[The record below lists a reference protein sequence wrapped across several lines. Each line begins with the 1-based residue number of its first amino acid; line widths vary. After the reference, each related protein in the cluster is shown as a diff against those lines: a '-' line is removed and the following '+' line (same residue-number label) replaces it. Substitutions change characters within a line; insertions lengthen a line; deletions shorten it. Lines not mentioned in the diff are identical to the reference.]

1 VRVSWSV
8 EGGSRFVATMID
20 VVRTE
25 EERRRAKR
33 AAGRPWWASDGK
45 RAESMAAGLEAAQ
58 GFCARRIVRGGTS
71 GARYDRGV
79 TDDVTDGELERDVER
94 LGPVLG
100 FMRALWE
107 VDHALES
114 RSKRMKA
121 RFGVSGPERL
131 ALRIIGELPGISPGR
146 LAAILHVDPSSLT
159 AMLRRLVARRLVSRS
174 RNPEDARSA
183 HLRLTRDGERAD
195 ELRSGTVESA
205 VKAALDALP
214 PRDVATTVVVLGVL
228 SRLLARDDEPESSTL
243 RARPRPVRPSR
254 RP

>member
-1 VRVSWSV
+1 V
-8 EGGSRFVATMID
+8 
-20 VVRTE
+20 
-25 EERRRAKR
+25 K
-33 AAGRPWWASDGK
+33 
-45 RAESMAAGLEAAQ
+45 
-58 GFCARRIVRGGTS
+58 
-71 GARYDRGV
+71 
-79 TDDVTDGELERDVER
+79 DDATDGDLERDVER

-100 FMRALWE
+100 FMRALWQ
-107 VDHALES
+107 VNHALES

-183 HLRLTRDGERAD
+183 HLRLTKDGERFD

-205 VKAALDALP
+205 VKAALEALP
-214 PRDVATTVVVLGVL
+214 PRDAATAVVVLGVL
-228 SRLLARDDEPESSTL
+228 SRLLARDEET
-243 RARPRPVRPSR
+243 RPSR
-254 RP
+254 RGSRRP